1 MIVITPLNWSGHFY
15 IFYTF
20 VIPFRNFNVTCVVY
34 IPEDG
39 HMVGR
44 NKWKFIVCTQM
55 VLVHSFAFV
64 GTIIV
69 YSR

>member
-1 MIVITPLNWSGHFY
+1 MTEITPSYWFQYFY

-20 VIPFRNFNVTCVVY
+20 ITSARNFNVTCVFY

-39 HMVGR
+39 HMVDR
-44 NKWKFIVCTQM
+44 NRWECLVCAQV
-55 VLVHSFAFV
+55 VLVHSFAFPA
-64 GTIIV
+64 TIIV